1 MLQIST
7 WKAIFRV
14 EQRQPQEVCAVTLMM
29 QRLDDNDVVSLCAKR
44 KASVQNNS
52 EKTKSDVD
60 PNFLSTNKK
69 SSLPSTVVRPSGK
82 GAYLTFVN
90 VQS

>member
-1 MLQIST
+1 M
-7 WKAIFRV
+7 
-14 EQRQPQEVCAVTLMM
+14 
-29 QRLDDNDVVSLCAKR
+29 VSLCVKR

-60 PNFLSTNKK
+60 PNFLSTNEE
-69 SSLPSTVVRPSGK
+69 SSLPSAIVRPSGK

>member
-1 MLQIST
+1 M
-7 WKAIFRV
+7 
-14 EQRQPQEVCAVTLMM
+14 
-29 QRLDDNDVVSLCAKR
+29 VSLCVKR

-60 PNFLSTNKK
+60 PNFLSTNEE
-69 SSLPSTVVRPSGK
+69 SSFPSTVVRPSGK
-82 GAYLTFVN
+82 EAHITFVN